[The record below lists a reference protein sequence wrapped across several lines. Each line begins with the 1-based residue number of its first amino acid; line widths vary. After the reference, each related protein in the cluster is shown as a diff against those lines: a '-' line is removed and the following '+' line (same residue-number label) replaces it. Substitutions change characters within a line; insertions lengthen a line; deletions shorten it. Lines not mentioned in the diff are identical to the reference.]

1 MKHIR
6 YSLACTLV
14 ASTLIAGCND
24 ATPPASATLK
34 AAVELSK
41 PVAGGEVSWGIT
53 TEPVCFDPHRSGQQ
67 NSFILIRN
75 YVDSLVGKKADGSFA
90 PWLAKSWTI
99 SADGLEYDFVLRD
112 DVTFTDGAAFDAEAV
127 KTNLDYVSN
136 PKNTAIAATFLEYY
150 DHSQVV
156 SAHEVKIVLSRP
168 DSATLESL
176 SSVKLGFLSP
186 KTLTNGADLCSGGP
200 GLVGTGPFIFQNY
213 QRGQSARFVKNPNY
227 KWGPGYAKHDGAAYL
242 DAVTYRF
249 IPEYAVR
256 AGALTSGQVDLIEG
270 VQPSDIPL
278 FKDAEGFQY
287 LVGPSAETSFTLNI
301 NYTHGVAT
309 DVRVRQALRD
319 GFDVDAVVKSLYLG
333 TVPRAWSNI
342 GPDNPAYNKALVGTW
357 GNNLPKANALLDE
370 AGWTSRDA
378 QGYRT
383 KDGNG
388 CESRWAIHSPTY
400 ATTVTC

>member
-24 ATPPASATLK
+24 ATPPASATPK
-34 AAVELSK
+34 AAVELGK
-41 PVAGGEVSWGIT
+41 PVAGGEVSWGII
-53 TEPVCFDPHRSGQQ
+53 TEPVCFDPHRSAQQ
-67 NSFILIRN
+67 NAFILIRN

-112 DVTFTDGAAFDAEAV
+112 DVTFTDGAPFDAEAV

-156 SAHEVKIVLSRP
+156 SPHEVKIVLSRP

-200 GLVGTGPFIFQNY
+200 GQVAARAIPGFSLAAGPWRSGYFLHHA
-213 QRGQSARFVKNPNY
+213 SARIGGACV
-227 KWGPGYAKHDGAAYL
+227 AALAHDPTGLERRCVGDPVVDRDLPMHCWTQPETAQSRV
-242 DAVTYRF
+242 AV
-249 IPEYAVR
+249 
-256 AGALTSGQVDLIEG
+256 
-270 VQPSDIPL
+270 
-278 FKDAEGFQY
+278 
-287 LVGPSAETSFTLNI
+287 
-301 NYTHGVAT
+301 
-309 DVRVRQALRD
+309 
-319 GFDVDAVVKSLYLG
+319 
-333 TVPRAWSNI
+333 
-342 GPDNPAYNKALVGTW
+342 
-357 GNNLPKANALLDE
+357 
-370 AGWTSRDA
+370 
-378 QGYRT
+378 
-383 KDGNG
+383 
-388 CESRWAIHSPTY
+388 
-400 ATTVTC
+400 